1 MNIRNAFYWFV
12 DRWKK
17 NSEVYRNLR
26 QIQDSLSK
34 EYKSQ
39 FDEVKVRQL
48 LDYAI
53 GNIPFY
59 SHISSDSNISDFP
72 IVNKTLIRD
81 SLSDFVDINNLKYYK
96 KVSTSGSTGTPFS
109 SYQDKKKI
117 IRNSADTI
125 FFGSLVGYTLGEKLL
140 YIKLWNAANYKSK
153 ILRLKQNIECIDVTD
168 QSPVYIEGTTIKV
181 ARRSKKIHM
190 LAYASYYDQLLN
202 YLKERD
208 LKLKN
213 LGSALAMSEGLSL
226 NTKNQLNVE
235 VFSRYSNVENGIIA
249 QQVPGSNGKFLVN
262 TASYLVEIL
271 DLEKDIPVPLGQLGR
286 IVITDLYNMA
296 MPFIRYDTG
305 DLAVMEY
312 DNIDNYFYFTE
323 VHGRKMDLVFDTKFR
338 PVSPLTINN
347 NMLLFPEVIQ
357 YQFIQLSDDNFQFIL
372 NIKPENYFR
381 EEELISFFKKILGET
396 AKLSVKYVTEI
407 PVLASGKR
415 KQVINLSEQK

>member
-1 MNIRNAFYWFV
+1 
-12 DRWKK
+12 
-17 NSEVYRNLR
+17 
-26 QIQDSLSK
+26 
-34 EYKSQ
+34 
-39 FDEVKVRQL
+39 
-48 LDYAI
+48 
-53 GNIPFY
+53 
-59 SHISSDSNISDFP
+59 
-72 IVNKTLIRD
+72 
-81 SLSDFVDINNLKYYK
+81 
-96 KVSTSGSTGTPFS
+96 
-109 SYQDKKKI
+109 
-117 IRNSADTI
+117 
-125 FFGSLVGYTLGEKLL
+125 
-140 YIKLWNAANYKSK
+140 
-153 ILRLKQNIECIDVTD
+153 
-168 QSPVYIEGTTIKV
+168 
-181 ARRSKKIHM
+181 M

-226 NTKNQLNVE
+226 NTKNQLRDYLNVE